1 MPQQP
6 LAPMRMP
13 QSLPAALLSL
23 AYFTSRSTT
32 AFVLAPS
39 RSSTV
44 TSSSP
49 RRALLPAA
57 SHRRS
62 TAVAAASPQQQ
73 HRSPSSTRLQGATSS
88 CNPLGFGSRATL
100 PRISSSARRRGGV
113 RSLQSV
119 AAPAGLEKGVLGG
132 LDELLHPRNGVKE
145 RFVFFGG
152 KGGVGKTSTAA
163 AVAIQCADA
172 GLSRTLVISTDPAH
186 SLGDALDQ
194 DISGGEPVRVI
205 GLDNLSAMEVDT
217 DEAVKEF
224 EEALSTFDI
233 SGMAEEMG
241 VPKDMVESL
250 GLAEFSQVLANPPP
264 GIDELVALSRVL
276 KLARSEEQNYDRIII
291 DTAPTGHTL
300 RLLGFPDFLDNF
312 LEKVIQLRGRM
323 GGILNLLNGMF
334 GGGGGGIVEKADV
347 AVEKLQGYKERMV
360 ELRDL
365 FKNQDAT
372 EFCIVTIPTQ
382 LAIAESKRLLEAL
395 NTQGIAVRNI
405 VVNQIVSPDSSPEYV
420 ARLHKGQSACI
431 KRLQKLA
438 DGTGDGTLDVSPVPF
453 FDMEVAGVY
462 PLRYLGTAA
471 YGGANVDNWKQLA
484 TDPEQRFIILGGKG
498 GVGKTTSSSALGVKM
513 ADEGYKTVIV
523 STDPAHSLGDALQ
536 MELKG
541 GGLTPV
547 PGIVGTGSLHAL
559 EVDTEGAVDEFK
571 EVVDGFMRKVKS
583 KSETGDATAGLVD
596 QLNLGEFAGVLDN
609 APPGTDEL
617 VALSKVLRLVKGDN
631 ELGIKFDRVIID
643 TAPTGHTLRML
654 SYPEF
659 LDGFF
664 EKLIKIRN
672 KLKGATAML
681 SMFSGRGGG
690 TSAEEEKEFEEDR
703 DRLRDFQ
710 FKMMELQ
717 ELFRDESRTEFVV
730 VTIPSMLAV
739 AETERLVAQLRAQE
753 VPVKHVVV
761 NKVVEESVQEGYVQ
775 RLSKGQAAGVDQ
787 LEQVAKGAAGVSLT
801 KVPYFDVEVRNVY
814 GLRFMAQTLFA
825 RKDA

>member
-1 MPQQP
+1 MS
-6 LAPMRMP
+6 

-23 AYFTSRSTT
+23 AYITAGRTT

-39 RSSTV
+39 RSSLV
-44 TSSSP
+44 TSATG

-57 SHRRS
+57 AHGHRRAT
-62 TAVAAASPQQQ
+62 TASRQHQHLSPG
-73 HRSPSSTRLQGATSS
+73 STRFSAATA
-88 CNPLGFGSRATL
+88 RATTL
-100 PRISSSARRRGGV
+100 ARNSRSGIGGGV
-113 RSLQSV
+113 RSLKSV
-119 AAPAGLEKGVLGG
+119 AVPAGLEKGVSGG
-132 LDELLHPRNGVKE
+132 LNELLHPRNGVNE

-152 KGGVGKTSTAA
+152 KGGVGKTSTSA

-172 GLSRTLVISTDPAH
+172 GLRTLVISTDPAH

-194 DISGGEPVRVI
+194 DISGGKPVRVM
-205 GLDNLSAMEVDT
+205 GLDALSAMEVDT
-217 DEAVKEF
+217 EEAVKEF

-250 GLAEFSQVLANPPP
+250 GLSEFSEVLANPPP

-276 KLARSEEQNYDRIII
+276 KLARSEEQNFDRIII

-323 GGILNLLNGMF
+323 GGILSLLNGMF
-334 GGGGGGIVEKADV
+334 GGGGNIVEKADL
-347 AVEKLQGYKERMV
+347 AVEKLQDYKEKMV

-395 NTQGIAVRNI
+395 NTQGVAVRNI
-405 VVNQIVSPDSSPEYV
+405 VVNQVVSPDSGPEYV
-420 ARLHKGQSACI
+420 SRLHKGQTACI
-431 KRLQKLA
+431 DRLQKLA
-438 DGTGDGTLDVSPVPF
+438 DGKGGKLDISPVPF

-471 YGGANVDNWKQLA
+471 YGGANEGNWKQLSS
-484 TDPEQRFIILGGKG
+484 DPEQRFIILGGKG

-513 ADEGYKTVIV
+513 ADDGYKTVIV

-541 GGLTPV
+541 GGLSPV
-547 PGIVGTGSLHAL
+547 PGIVGSGSLHAL
-559 EVDTEGAVDEFK
+559 EVDTEGAVQEYK
-571 EVVDGFMRKVKS
+571 EVVDGFMS
-583 KSETGDATAGLVD
+583 KMKKKAEAGDTTAGLVD
-596 QLNLGEFAGVLDN
+596 QLNLEEFASVLDN

-664 EKLIKIRN
+664 EKLIRIRN

-681 SMFSGRGGG
+681 SMFSGGGG
-690 TSAEEEKEFEEDR
+690 GGASAEEEKEFEEDR

-717 ELFRDESRTEFVV
+717 ELFRDDSKAEFVV

-739 AETERLVAQLRAQE
+739 AETERLVAQLREQE

-775 RLSKGQAAGVDQ
+775 RLSKGQAAGVEQ
-787 LEQVAKGAAGVSLT
+787 LEEVARGAPGVSLT

-825 RKDA
+825 PKDA